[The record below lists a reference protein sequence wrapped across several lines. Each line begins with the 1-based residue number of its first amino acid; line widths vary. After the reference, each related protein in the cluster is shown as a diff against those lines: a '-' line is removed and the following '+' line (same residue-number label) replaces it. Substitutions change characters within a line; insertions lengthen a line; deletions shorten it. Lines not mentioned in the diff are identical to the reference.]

1 MNRLVDILNDYFKN
15 TPKDVLDK
23 DWNALKELNNIGPDT
38 AYYVESV
45 MSNTSNNQL
54 TNVDA
59 SPVYC
64 SPYKEDVYFLAA

>member
-1 MNRLVDILNDYFKN
+1 MKRLVDILNDYFKN
-15 TPKDVLDK
+15 TPKDVLER

-45 MSNTSNNQL
+45 LGNLNNQL

-59 SPVYC
+59 SPVY
-64 SPYKEDVYFLAA
+64 STPYKEDVFFLAA